1 MFEYFL
7 VVKEISKKYDMAKLK
22 ANENLLSAITFY
34 AVVFAIFVVKCTQSV
49 YEITGIKCNGQTAT
63 QLSFKK

>member
-1 MFEYFL
+1 
-7 VVKEISKKYDMAKLK
+7 MAKLK
-22 ANENLLSAITFY
+22 ATADYSNENLLSAITFY